1 MLQLCY
7 CEDASMACALQNTL
21 RDNWLKI
28 HERLK
33 IRELG
38 TPNYHYLPQY
48 EPIPQGV
55 VGVDKQLAA
64 PVYVGGSGYLRND
77 GLVRTKFRD
86 LDDLPREAG
95 S

>member
-1 MLQLCY
+1 VCTELHTPKCLWIAEAMLQLY
-7 CEDASMACALQNTL
+7 YFEGASMAYAIQNTL

-48 EPIPQGV
+48 EPIP
-55 VGVDKQLAA
+55 
-64 PVYVGGSGYLRND
+64 
-77 GLVRTKFRD
+77 
-86 LDDLPREAG
+86 
-95 S
+95 